1 MAEVIKRLNEA
12 ASVLRRLPEGG
23 RYEYP
28 FLTSWPD
35 YKPDPNTAYGYED
48 AKITPSIPSPAAIQR
63 MEEALTRLQL
73 APVEYR
79 RLLWFRAEGC
89 SWRKLARYFGCGSR
103 QVKMRWRD
111 GVVSLW
117 ESLSRI

>member
-1 MAEVIKRLNEA
+1 MDMAEVITRLNEA

-23 RYEYP
+23 RYGYP

-48 AKITPSIPSPAAIQR
+48 AKITPPIPSPAAIQR
-63 MEEALTRLQL
+63 MEEVLTWLQL

-79 RLLWFRAEGC
+79 RLLWFRAEGW
-89 SWRKLARYFGCGSR
+89 SWRKLGRYFGCGSR
-103 QVKMRWRD
+103 QVRLRWRD
-111 GVVSLW
+111 GIFDL
-117 ESLSRI
+117 LATL

>member
-1 MAEVIKRLNEA
+1 M
-12 ASVLRRLPEGG
+12 RRSPEGS

-35 YKPDPNTAYGYED
+35 YKSDPNTAYDYED
-48 AKITPSIPSPAAIQR
+48 VKVIPNPAAIHR
-63 MEEALTRLQL
+63 IEEVLVWLQL

-79 RLLWFRAEGC
+79 RLLWFRAEGWP
-89 SWRKLARYFGCGSR
+89 WRKLARYFGCGRR
-103 QVKMRWRD
+103 QVKLRWRD

-117 ESLSRI
+117 ERL